1 MPNVGAV
8 LKKEITRLSRK
19 ELRHQLGGMK
29 KTSAQHRRHIAALRR
44 QVDGL
49 ERELTALRA
58 RVLERGSGP
67 SAGSDATKTRFVAK
81 GLRAHRTRLGLSAE
95 DYGRLVGVSAQSI
108 YSWERKASIPRAAQR
123 ASLAAIR
130 GIGKREAHTRLKALT
145 MRSGERVRGSRR

>member
-8 LKKEITRLSRK
+8 LKNEITRLSRK

-58 RVLERGSGP
+58 RVLERGSGS

-95 DYGRLVGVSAQSI
+95 DYGRLVGVSAQSDLQLGAEGVD
-108 YSWERKASIPRAAQR
+108 SQSGAAGLARCDPRHRQARGAHAAEG
-123 ASLAAIR
+123 ADL
-130 GIGKREAHTRLKALT
+130 
-145 MRSGERVRGSRR
+145 RSGKRVRGSRR